1 MESKEFFA
9 LFDQLTNTI
18 TGKDSFLLIQRLTRI
33 VLHENTWESVEDQKS
48 VSFLDSI
55 LRVKIA
61 NLNNKLTL
69 MNILAIHRERKRGV
83 NAWS

>member
-1 MESKEFFA
+1 VESKEFFA